1 MYWICF
7 HNDVEQR
14 IDSAKYTLHAHGYN
28 ELEFG
33 CMCES
38 LAGNHW

>member
-7 HNDVEQR
+7 HNDAEQR
-14 IDSAKYTLHAHGYN
+14 IDSANYTHHAHGYN
-28 ELEFG
+28 KPEFG